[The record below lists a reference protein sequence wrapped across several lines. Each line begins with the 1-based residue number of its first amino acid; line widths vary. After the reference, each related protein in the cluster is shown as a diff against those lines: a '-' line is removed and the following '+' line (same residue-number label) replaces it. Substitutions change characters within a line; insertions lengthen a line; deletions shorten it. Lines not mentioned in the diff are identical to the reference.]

1 MVKKA
6 ALIKGAAFS
15 VHSSLVVF
23 FPLSFCI
30 FDLFEAEEMFFLKPT
45 ALQ

>member
-1 MVKKA
+1 MVKKTA
-6 ALIKGAAFS
+6 ALIKVTAFC

-30 FDLFEAEEMFFLKPT
+30 FDLFKAEEMLPT